1 MSNDTPLDQAS
12 REFDLINP
20 TYSDLFSG
28 RLRSSFQIVTLKEG
42 LTFSGSMPQAAMGSV
57 PFQTGPSY
65 FTEAF
70 FPGGITM
77 GGMGDTGPFT
87 LNMLNFVSNYPGQ
100 SPTANPESVPPIG
113 PEERLYYSCVSGK
126 CLQDPNGIYRG
137 LDECL
142 ADECGNEEVPG
153 GKGCDCGFGV
163 AHTTFPAKITG
174 TISSA
179 TGEVISAS
187 HHWWKYTWEEVTQ
200 NTARTGWA
208 VPTVQRTSTSTG
220 FYGVSSFEQSISDLG
235 GNVVPATATLV
246 RKRLPN
252 NLIIQ
257 MNLDEQGRPWF
268 YAENPFQVTCA
279 I

>member
-142 ADECGNEEVPG
+142 SDECGNEEVSS
-153 GKGCDCGFGV
+153 GKGCDCGYGPSSTV
-163 AHTTFPAKITG
+163 LKVEITG
-174 TISSA
+174 VSCAEGGLLSGALYYWTYIWTELTSSA
-179 TGEVISAS
+179 TV
-187 HHWWKYTWEEVTQ
+187 
-200 NTARTGWA
+200 
-208 VPTVQRTSTSTG
+208 RTSATYGDALNEYELSTANN
-220 FYGVSSFEQSISDLG
+220 G
-235 GNVVPATATLV
+235 GNEYPVTASVT
-246 RKRLPN
+246 RKRIPTGSH
-252 NLIIQ
+252 IMMI
-257 MNLDEQGRPWF
+257 LDESGSPWF
-268 YAENPFQVTCA
+268 CAENPLKVLCV
-279 I
+279 